1 MARSPSGK
9 RYQAHR
15 ESIEILETRKAIAY
29 ERKLGTHSK
38 YINAGRDSAPF
49 GSYRWRNLCLNLS
62 KPDYRSKKAV
72 TIKN

>member
-9 RYQAHR
+9 RYQAYR
-15 ESIEILETRKAIAY
+15 ESIEILETRKAVAY

-72 TIKN
+72 TIKS